1 MCGLRVLR
9 GVRSLE
15 WRCPVK
21 KAPQAIRHFRR
32 IARILET
39 VGPTGVEL
47 LRVVLPVVRL
57 VAVAAKRIRE
67 I

>member
-1 MCGLRVLR
+1 M
-9 GVRSLE
+9 
-15 WRCPVK
+15 K
-21 KAPQAIRHFRR
+21 QAPQAIRHLRR

-39 VGPTGVEL
+39 VGPTGVEI

-57 VAVAAKRIRE
+57 IAVATKRIRG